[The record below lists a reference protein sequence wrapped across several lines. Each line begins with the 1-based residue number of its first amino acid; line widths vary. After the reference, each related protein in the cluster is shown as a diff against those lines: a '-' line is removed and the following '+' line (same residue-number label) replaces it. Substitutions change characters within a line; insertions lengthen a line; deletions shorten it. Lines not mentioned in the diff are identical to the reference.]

1 MISSHDNL
9 RRVFLE
15 GFSVQDIAEPL
26 PSFDGTT
33 LCEHVREIM
42 SNKGFEVAG
51 VRGEGITTGFVE
63 LPGLGSGCCDDV
75 APTI

>member
-1 MISSHDNL
+1 MTTYVESSLKDSL
-9 RRVFLE
+9 
-15 GFSVQDIAEPL
+15 VQDIAEPL

-63 LPGLGSGCCDDV
+63 LSGLRERLLRRCCG
-75 APTI
+75 ATI